1 MLHVSECP
9 FVSASTSHRL
19 LARLTQSL
27 MCNLVP
33 ERCAMMGHSVCQ
45 RQIIRWRLLFFASRQ
60 WWPFRLRPHIALTAG
75 KYYSIAEVPS
85 CARDRTMFGRS
96 LCQGLVCAY
105 FLPHV
110 SECSFFS
117 ARTSH
122 RLLAPTFRSL
132 MCNLVPENVRCSVT
146 LCVIA
151 KNYFGEDIEFTSCL
165 AFLVEQT
172 SAEPPEHPSSYST
185 LSAL

>member
-1 MLHVSECP
+1 MHVSECP
-9 FVSASTSHRL
+9 FISASTSHRL
-19 LARLTQSL
+19 VARLTQSL

-105 FLPHV
+105 VLPHV
-110 SECSFFS
+110 SECSFSFPPAHRIDCWQLLFLCQRMCDVRS
-117 ARTSH
+117 LFVSLPKTTLARISNSH
-122 RLLAPTFRSL
+122 R
-132 MCNLVPENVRCSVT
+132 V
-146 LCVIA
+146 
-151 KNYFGEDIEFTSCL
+151 
-165 AFLVEQT
+165 
-172 SAEPPEHPSSYST
+172 
-185 LSAL
+185 

>member
-33 ERCAMMGHSVCQ
+33 ERCAMLGHSVCQ
-45 RQIIRWRLLFFASRQ
+45 RQIIRWRLLFSASRQ
-60 WWPFRLRPHIALTAG
+60 WRPFRLRPHIALTAG

-85 CARDRTMFGRS
+85 CARERTMFGRS
-96 LCQGLVCAY
+96 LCQGLINTILVCAY
-105 FLPHV
+105 FLPDV
-110 SECSFFS
+110 SECSFSFPP
-117 ARTSH
+117 AH
-122 RLLAPTFRSL
+122 R
-132 MCNLVPENVRCSVT
+132 NLVPENVRCSVT

-151 KNYFGEDIEFTSCL
+151 KN
-165 AFLVEQT
+165 
-172 SAEPPEHPSSYST
+172 
-185 LSAL
+185 